1 MINTPAILHGKI
13 LIVDDLPA
21 NVLLLTNIL
30 REAGYDSVESTMNP
44 GEVCELHRK
53 QHYDLILLD
62 LKMPGM
68 DGFQVMEGLKEIE
81 QDSYLPVLVI
91 TAQPGHRLHA
101 LEAGAKDFISKPFL
115 VAEVLA
121 RVHNMLEVRML
132 HAKTKHYSEE
142 LEQKVAEVE
151 ASRDLISQQKQEV
164 KRLYD
169 ELVEEHKRSL
179 ELSAQPG
186 VMVGVGKEERLATPW
201 YRSMRMRHPWLQ
213 FNLFTSLLG
222 GGTVLLFHDT
232 INRLLILAVFVPIL
246 ISQTSNTGG
255 QTLAI
260 TLRGLA
266 LGDLKAGKEKTLIL
280 KEALL
285 GLLNGILVGLV
296 AAMAMYAAA
305 TLLHLPIAPVL
316 SLVVF
321 LAMTGSCVVSG
332 MFGAAVPLI
341 LKKFGAD
348 PATASSIVLTTVTD
362 VVALML
368 LFGLAKLLVTY

>member
-1 MINTPAILHGKI
+1 MINSPSILHGKI
-13 LIVDDLPA
+13 LIVDDLQA

-30 REAGYDSVESTMNP
+30 RQAGYDAITSTMNP
-44 GEVCELHRK
+44 GEVCELHRNE
-53 QHYDLILLD
+53 HFDLILLD

-68 DGFQVMEGLKEIE
+68 DGYQVMEGLQEIE
-81 QDSYLPVLVI
+81 KDGYLPVLVI
-91 TAQPGHRLHA
+91 TAQPAERLHA
-101 LEAGAKDFISKPFL
+101 LQAGAKDFISKPFL

-121 RVHNMLEVRML
+121 RVHNMLVVRML
-132 HAKTKHYSEE
+132 HAKAKLYSEE
-142 LEQKVAEVE
+142 LEQKVAEIE
-151 ASRDLISQQKQEV
+151 TSRDLINQQKQEV

-169 ELVEEHKRSL
+169 DLVEEHKRSL

-186 VMVGVGKEERLATPW
+186 IMVGVDKEERLATPW
-201 YRSMRMRHPWLQ
+201 YRSMRIRHPWLQ

-266 LGDLKAGKEKTLIL
+266 LGDLKAGKEKALLL

-285 GLLNGILVGLV
+285 GLLNGILVGMV
-296 AAMAMYAAA
+296 AAMAMYVAA
-305 TLLHLPIAPVL
+305 TLLDLTIAPIL

-332 MFGAAVPLI
+332 VFGAAVPLI

-368 LFGLAKLLVTY
+368 LFGLAMLLVP

>member
-1 MINTPAILHGKI
+1 MINSPSILHGKI
-13 LIVDDLPA
+13 LIVDDLQA

-30 REAGYDSVESTMNP
+30 QQAGYDSITSTMNP

-53 QHYDLILLD
+53 EHYDLILLD

-68 DGFQVMEGLKEIE
+68 DGYQVMEGLQEIE
-81 QDSYLPVLVI
+81 KDGYLPVLVI
-91 TAQPGHRLHA
+91 TAQPAERLHA
-101 LEAGAKDFISKPFL
+101 LQAGAKDFISKPFL

-121 RVHNMLEVRML
+121 RVHNMLVVRML
-132 HAKTKHYSEE
+132 HAKAKLYGEE
-142 LEQKVAEVE
+142 LEQKVAEIE
-151 ASRDLISQQKQEV
+151 TSRDLISQQKQEV

-169 ELVEEHKRSL
+169 ELVVEHKRSL

-186 VMVGVGKEERLATPW
+186 VMVGVDKEERLATPW
-201 YRSMRMRHPWLQ
+201 YRSMRIRHPWLQ

-266 LGDLKAGKEKTLIL
+266 LGDLKAGKEKALLL

-285 GLLNGILVGLV
+285 GLLNGILVGMV
-296 AAMAMYAAA
+296 AAMAMYVAA
-305 TLLHLPIAPVL
+305 TLLDLTIAPIL

-332 MFGAAVPLI
+332 VFGAAVPLI
-341 LKKFGAD
+341 LRKFGAD

-368 LFGLAKLLVTY
+368 LFGLAMLLVP